1 MGSEAAISDAMANM
15 SEAGDTM
22 ANMSDVGDEMHG
34 EPDCPW
40 GTDAEY
46 QLLGNIDLLVG
57 GYGTIALATLGV
69 CANIL
74 AISVFFKKS
83 FKSNFNNLLVALAV
97 FDLLFL
103 VVCITESI
111 RRTFE
116 DPTANSS
123 SFSGLATQVHHHLFP
138 YFLYPLHNILL
149 TSSIFMTISI
159 SVERYLAIF
168 HPLVY
173 RNRSYSWN
181 LSCHILPVLG
191 LSVIIN
197 APKFFESEVIYDGE
211 NSRIGLTEMR
221 FDRNYAV
228 YYQNW
233 TRFLVLGLVPMLLL
247 IFLNVR
253 VFIAIHSRKSSSK
266 EMTYST
272 ILLLIVAIF
281 ILCHM
286 PRVALNIYEV
296 FDHEQIS
303 ECGPPVWSMI
313 FNVFSNGV
321 LPALNSTINFFIYFL
336 AGKKFRRSLLNF
348 VFCRDD
354 RQDNVVSKTSFR
366 TADTRVVGQCEEA
379 AKKVKEIMEMK
390 KSGASR
396 SASLA

>member
-1 MGSEAAISDAMANM
+1 MDSEANSTQDYPWGSEANS
-15 SEAGDTM
+15 SEGMDM
-22 ANMSDVGDEMHG
+22 GPG
-34 EPDCPW
+34 CPS
-40 GTDAEY
+40 GSFEAY

-57 GYGTIALATLGV
+57 GYGTLALSTLGV

-74 AISVFFKKS
+74 AISVFCNKS
-83 FKSNFNNLLVALAV
+83 FKSNFNNLLIALAV

-103 VVCITESI
+103 VVCITESV

-116 DPTANSS
+116 DHSANTS
-123 SFSGLATQVHHHLFP
+123 SFSGLATQIHHRLFP

-149 TSSIFMTISI
+149 TCSIFMTISI
-159 SVERYLAIF
+159 SIERYLAIF

-191 LSVIIN
+191 LSVLIN
-197 APKFFESEVIYDGE
+197 APKFLESQVIYDGE
-211 NSRIGLTEMR
+211 NSRILPTEMR
-221 FDRNYAV
+221 FDRNYSI

-296 FDHEQIS
+296 FDYEQIS
-303 ECGPPVWSMI
+303 ECGPPIWSMI
-313 FNVFSNGV
+313 FKVFSNDI

-336 AGKKFRRSLLNF
+336 AGKKFRRSLLNL
-348 VFCRDD
+348 VFCQND
-354 RQDNVVSKTSFR
+354 RQDNILSKTSFR
-366 TADTRVVGQCEEA
+366 TADTRVAGHAEEA
-379 AKKVKEIMEMK
+379 AKKVKEIIEMK
-390 KSGASR
+390 KTGVSR
-396 SASLA
+396 SSSII

>member
-1 MGSEAAISDAMANM
+1 M
-15 SEAGDTM
+15 
-22 ANMSDVGDEMHG
+22 
-34 EPDCPW
+34 
-40 GTDAEY
+40 
-46 QLLGNIDLLVG
+46 
-57 GYGTIALATLGV
+57 
-69 CANIL
+69 
-74 AISVFFKKS
+74 
-83 FKSNFNNLLVALAV
+83 
-97 FDLLFL
+97 
-103 VVCITESI
+103 
-111 RRTFE
+111 
-116 DPTANSS
+116 
-123 SFSGLATQVHHHLFP
+123 
-138 YFLYPLHNILL
+138 
-149 TSSIFMTISI
+149 
-159 SVERYLAIF
+159 
-168 HPLVY
+168 
-173 RNRSYSWN
+173 
-181 LSCHILPVLG
+181 
-191 LSVIIN
+191 
-197 APKFFESEVIYDGE
+197 
-211 NSRIGLTEMR
+211 
-221 FDRNYAV
+221 
-228 YYQNW
+228 
-233 TRFLVLGLVPMLLL
+233 LGLVPMLLL

-354 RQDNVVSKTSFR
+354 RQDNVLSKTSFR
-366 TADTRVVGQCEEA
+366 TADTRAVGQCEEA

-390 KSGASR
+390 KSGVSR

>member
-1 MGSEAAISDAMANM
+1 M
-15 SEAGDTM
+15 
-22 ANMSDVGDEMHG
+22 
-34 EPDCPW
+34 
-40 GTDAEY
+40 
-46 QLLGNIDLLVG
+46 
-57 GYGTIALATLGV
+57 
-69 CANIL
+69 
-74 AISVFFKKS
+74 
-83 FKSNFNNLLVALAV
+83 
-97 FDLLFL
+97 
-103 VVCITESI
+103 
-111 RRTFE
+111 
-116 DPTANSS
+116 
-123 SFSGLATQVHHHLFP
+123 
-138 YFLYPLHNILL
+138 
-149 TSSIFMTISI
+149 
-159 SVERYLAIF
+159 
-168 HPLVY
+168 
-173 RNRSYSWN
+173 
-181 LSCHILPVLG
+181 
-191 LSVIIN
+191 
-197 APKFFESEVIYDGE
+197 IYDGE

-233 TRFLVLGLVPMLLL
+233 TRWVNLRVWSTNKQFLLRFLVLGLVPMLLL

-313 FNVFSNGV
+313 FNVYSNGI
-321 LPALNSTINFFIYFL
+321 LPALNFFIYFL

-348 VFCRDD
+348 LFCRDD
-354 RQDNVVSKTSFR
+354 RQDNVLSKTSFR
-366 TADTRVVGQCEEA
+366 TADARVVGQCEEA